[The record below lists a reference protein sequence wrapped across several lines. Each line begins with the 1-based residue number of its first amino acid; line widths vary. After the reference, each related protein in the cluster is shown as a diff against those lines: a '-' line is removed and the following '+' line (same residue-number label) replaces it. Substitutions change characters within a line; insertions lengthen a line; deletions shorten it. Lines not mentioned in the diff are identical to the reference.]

1 MTISK
6 VIEDTKK
13 RQKRNANGSVYVN
26 PILMIG
32 KEVPHN
38 APAKIVKKTALLFL
52 VNSGLGNCYSPLAFF
67 IGKRR

>member
-38 APAKIVKKTALLFL
+38 APAKIVKNTALALL
-52 VNSGLGNCYSPLAFF
+52 LNRGLGNRSSPALF
-67 IGKRR
+67 